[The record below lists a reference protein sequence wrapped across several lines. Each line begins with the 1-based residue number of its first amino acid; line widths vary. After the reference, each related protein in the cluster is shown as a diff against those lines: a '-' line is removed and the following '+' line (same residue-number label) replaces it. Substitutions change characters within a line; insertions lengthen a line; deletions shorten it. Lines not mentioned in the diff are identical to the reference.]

1 MSAIDVAK
9 TLADLAVGEP
19 TEFVRAD
26 AGYASRRQDARLL
39 FERRLDPVS
48 LMPLSLSA
56 GEDAAVRAAAIAILG
71 VLDHAADLYR
81 QDPAV
86 RAHFPAYRDA
96 EPFLLADPGI
106 RPTAGVFRLDGVL
119 TEAGEFKMIE
129 ASTGGPGGVI
139 KVGAELRL
147 WAESIASLFN
157 VDTPSYGNQ
166 PFGADHLMFLRFLI
180 AAHRQQFGTEPEGAA
195 IVGLGGEFANEVA
208 LMVDGFQ
215 RLGVPTRELDATE
228 LRRRTTGRGMLAG
241 DFEVSLTYNKL
252 DQVKLIRYPAA
263 RPYLEAMA
271 HGEICMLPNLLA
283 HCVLDDKSMLAFLTD
298 PANSELFDTQQQEAI
313 AKHIPWTRS
322 VSAGRTTD
330 PDGRAIDLPEF
341 VLAHRERLVLKP
353 NDRTRGEGVVIGGET
368 TQQAWSAAV
377 GQAVR
382 GRYVVQEFVPL
393 PEVDVPVVDGTSVE
407 FRRLKHGLDA
417 FVFGGEFAGYMCRAS
432 VDTIINVGK
441 RGLMLPV
448 TVEEQP

>member
-9 TLADLAVGEP
+9 TLADLAVRQAA
-19 TEFVRAD
+19 EFVRAD
-26 AGYASRRQDARLL
+26 AGYASRRQEGGLL

-56 GEDAAVRAAAIAILG
+56 GEDAAVRTAARDVLG
-71 VLDHAADLYR
+71 VLDTAADLYR
-81 QDPAV
+81 QDAAV
-86 RAHFPAYRDA
+86 RAHFPAYRAA
-96 EPFLLADPGI
+96 EALLLADPGI

-119 TEAGEFKMIE
+119 TEAGDFKMIE

-147 WAESIASLFN
+147 WAESIASLL
-157 VDTPSYGNQ
+157 DMEAPSYGDQ

-180 AAHRQQFGTEPEGAA
+180 GAHREQFGTAPEGAA
-195 IVGLGGEFANEVA
+195 VVGLGGEFANEVA
-208 LMVDGFQ
+208 LMVDGFE
-215 RLGVPTRELDATE
+215 RLGVPARELDATQ

-241 DFEVSLTYNKL
+241 DFEVSVTYNKL
-252 DQVKLIRYPAA
+252 DQVKLINHPPA
-263 RPYLEAMA
+263 RPYLDAMVR
-271 HGEICMLPNLLA
+271 GEICMLPNLLA

-298 PANSELFDTQQQEAI
+298 PANSDLFGTRQQDTI
-313 AKHIPWTRS
+313 AKHIPWTR
-322 VSAGRTTD
+322 VVEAGRTTD
-330 PDGRAIDLPEF
+330 PDGRVIDLAEF
-341 VLAHRERLVLKP
+341 VVAHRERLVLKP

-368 TQQAWSAAV
+368 SPQAWSAAV
-377 GQAVR
+377 AQAA
-382 GRYVVQEFVPL
+382 GGGHVVQEFVPL

-432 VDTIINVGK
+432 VDTIINVGG

-448 TVEEQP
+448 AVEDQQ